1 MTEYHQYGVTLSEGQ
16 AEKIYYAHRKGTG
29 ATIKLAKLNLQG
41 DHKLPLTQTQINKI
55 KKAKNG
61 VQLNLSET
69 QLKNLSETQL
79 KHMEKTGGFL
89 PLLTLIPIIA
99 SALGAAGGL
108 AGGISRVVS
117 DSKSNYEQ
125 ARHNDETAR
134 HNRAVEEQLKAG
146 SGVVSDT
153 VGKIPIL
160 GAILGPLMQKLGL
173 GIEDC
178 NKIKNGGCVC
188 RDGYKIKPRGKGLYL
203 EPEGSGLFLGPRR

>member
-1 MTEYHQYGVTLSEGQ
+1 V
-16 AEKIYYAHRKGTG
+16 
-29 ATIKLAKLNLQG
+29 KLNLQG

-69 QLKNLSETQL
+69 QLKQL
-79 KHMEKTGGFL
+79 KQLEQLEKNGGFL
-89 PLLTLIPIIA
+89 PLAALIPLIFGGI
-99 SALGAAGGL
+99 GAAGGL
-108 AGGISRVVS
+108 AGGVASAVS
-117 DSKSNYEQ
+117 AVKSNAEQ
-125 ARHNDETAR
+125 ARHNRT
-134 HNRAVEEQLKAG
+134 VEEQLKAG

-160 GAILGPLMQKLGL
+160 GTFLAPLLQKLGL

-188 RDGYKIKPRGKGLYL
+188 CDGYKIKQYGSGLYL

>member
-1 MTEYHQYGVTLSEGQ
+1 MTEYHDYGVNLSKGQ
-16 AEKIYYAHRKGTG
+16 AKKIYNAYKKGTG
-29 ATIKLAKLNLQG
+29 ATIRLVKLNLQG
-41 DHKLPLTQTQINKI
+41 DHKLPLTPTQINKI

-69 QLKNLSETQL
+69 QLKHL
-79 KHMEKTGGFL
+79 EKNGGFI

-108 AGGISRVVS
+108 AGGISSAVS
-117 DSKSNYEQ
+117 ASKSNAEQ
-125 ARHNDETAR
+125 AR

-160 GAILGPLMQKLGL
+160 GSILGPLMQKLGL

-178 NKIKNGGCVC
+178 DKIKNGGCVC
-188 RDGYKIKPRGKGLYL
+188 RDGYKMKQRGRGLYL